1 MTPEWTYSGYPLFN
15 IWITFRMVLIDAA
28 DVTYG
33 AICCLCFLIGSCGNM
48 VSLLYF
54 RSKKRDISSTIY
66 MMITANDVVVSMLV
80 LPVGLSYWSN
90 RQPGLLFG
98 NKYSCAAWFHIWCI
112 AISFS
117 IFLVMCLSITRTISL
132 LRPFRQQNVRYLMVA
147 VIIFILIDLIHIVVL
162 NMVMDIDIVYKP
174 NLSSCRISPPHSL
187 TSVQIHGA
195 SVISFIRNMQNIAPA
210 FVVATSCVISAV
222 LLTRG
227 NKLVHQREQ
236 QQSRNRATVTIL
248 LFALVYGICNVP
260 LIVDN
265 IIQTYCMYSSTM
277 GLCYDTFYEFDTQQ
291 YYNTAMRTLLLATNS
306 AANPILYFWRMPALR
321 KSILV
326 VIKRIQGRN
335 MGSPQ
340 NDFHPNDPVED

>member
-1 MTPEWTYSGYPLFN
+1 
-15 IWITFRMVLIDAA
+15 MVLIDAA

-33 AICCLCFLIGSCGNM
+33 SICFLCFLIGSFGNM

-66 MMITANDVVVSMLV
+66 MMIIANDVVVSMLI

-90 RQPGLLFG
+90 RQPGLIFE
-98 NKYSCAAWFHIWCI
+98 NKYSCAAWLYIWYI

-147 VIIFILIDLIHIVVL
+147 VIIFILVNFIHIVVL
-162 NMVMDIDIVYKP
+162 NIVMDVDIVYKP

-187 TSVQIHGA
+187 TSVQVHRA

-210 FVVATSCVISAV
+210 FVVATSCVISAA

-227 NKLVHQREQ
+227 NKLVQQREQ

-248 LFALVYGICNVP
+248 LFALLYGVCNIPLVFD
-260 LIVDN
+260 LIV
-265 IIQTYCMYSSTM
+265 ITYCMHTGNMKWYMTE
-277 GLCYDTFYEFDTQQ
+277 LYKFDTQG
-291 YYNTAMRTLLLATNS
+291 YYQTSMRTILLFINS
-306 AANPILYFWRMPALR
+306 AANPILYFWRMPPLR
-321 KSILV
+321 DFTLASIR
-326 VIKRIQGRN
+326 RIQQ
-335 MGSPQ
+335 Q
-340 NDFHPNDPVED
+340 NSGIRRTQNSVQSRDPAVN